1 MHIRH
6 YQPGDEQAQAELFN
20 QATRS
25 LPGHKPATA
34 EDIAKRYRSPG
45 ADPTMRFYAIENG
58 EMVGYIVFNP
68 NGRIS
73 CPWCSPEGL
82 AARLPLLDAAV
93 GAMKERGMREA
104 WACYRADWTEPL
116 RFLKE
121 HGFEQKREM
130 VNYVAELSQLPPL
143 SASRAFVLGPFDRDA
158 VRHLPLLASSL
169 FEPGDAAALETF
181 LLQNDYF
188 RPDAG
193 FVVKDASGETRGA
206 ALAIVD
212 SRFADPTK
220 LDPAMPCF
228 RLGTFGTEGERH
240 KRVNGLFSCV
250 FESEAAGEALLAE
263 AVRKFQSANLF
274 HAAAQAPSDQPRL
287 IAFYD
292 RFFQRQGAFPIL
304 ARSQSWDL

>member
-6 YQPGDEQAQAELFN
+6 YQPGDEQVQAELFN

-25 LPGHKPATA
+25 LPAYKPATA

-45 ADPTMRFYAIENG
+45 ADPTMRFYAIENSK
-58 EMVGYIVFNP
+58 VIGYIVFHP

-73 CPWCSPEGL
+73 YPWCWPDAL
-82 AARLPLLDAAV
+82 AARLPLLDAAL

-116 RFLKE
+116 GFLEE
-121 HGFEQKREM
+121 HGFELKREM
-130 VNYVAELSQLPPL
+130 VNYVAELSRLPAL
-143 SASRAFVLGPFDRDA
+143 AASKAFTVGPFDRDA
-158 VRHLPLLASSL
+158 VRRLPLLAGNL
-169 FEPGDAAALETF
+169 FEPEDGAALETF
-181 LLQNDYF
+181 LLHNDYF

-193 FVVKDASGETRGA
+193 FVVKDASGATRGA

-212 SRFADPTK
+212 GRFADPTK
-220 LDPAMPCF
+220 IDPAMPCF
-228 RLGTFGTEGERH
+228 RLGAFGTESERH

-250 FESEAAGEALLAE
+250 FEDEAAGEALLAE
-263 AVRKFQSANLF
+263 AVRRFQSSNLL

-304 ARSQSWDL
+304 ATSLTI